1 MILNEQD
8 NMLIKRAKNG
18 DVEAY
23 EDLVRAYYKTVFNIA
38 LRMFSN
44 NEDASDITQE
54 VFIKIY
60 KSIGTFEGKSSLK
73 TWIYRITTNLCLDE
87 FRSRKNMKV
96 VSFDEQIE
104 QSNDRYNI
112 EFKTESITP
121 ESNLLKKEVKEALNI
136 AITELPKDLR
146 IALILRDVQNLSYE
160 EISSFL
166 KCPQGT
172 VKSRISRA
180 RQLLRK
186 KLSKKVELFDMH
198 YVKSN
203 REEKLT

>member
-1 MILNEQD
+1 VILNEQD

>member
-1 MILNEQD
+1 MDEQD
-8 NMLIKRAKNG
+8 DILIKKAKEG
-18 DVEAY
+18 DVDAY
-23 EDLVRAYYKTVFNIA
+23 EELVKIYYKTVFNIA

-60 KSIGTFEGKSSLK
+60 KSIGAFEGKSSLK

-104 QSNDRYNI
+104 HNNDRYNI
-112 EFKTESITP
+112 EFKIESTTP
-121 ESNLLKKEVKEALNI
+121 ESNLLKKEVKEALNR
-136 AITELPKDLR
+136 AIMELPKDLR

-172 VKSRISRA
+172 VKSRINRA

-186 KLSKKVELFDMH
+186 KLSKKVELFDMR
-198 YVKSN
+198 YVKNN
-203 REEKLT
+203 REE